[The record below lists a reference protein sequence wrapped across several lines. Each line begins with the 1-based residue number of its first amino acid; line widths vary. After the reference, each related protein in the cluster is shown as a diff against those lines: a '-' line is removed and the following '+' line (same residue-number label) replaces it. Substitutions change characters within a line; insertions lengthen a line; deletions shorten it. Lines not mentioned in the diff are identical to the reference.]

1 MSVQNLKLYSDDRI
15 DDILIIVYK
24 LRYNKFFLRIRK
36 YFWGIPITMRET
48 TVEDCEAAE
57 DFLSNLN
64 VDYPKI
70 VQLRNSVRELF
81 NKLEEN

>member
-1 MSVQNLKLYSDDRI
+1 
-15 DDILIIVYK
+15 
-24 LRYNKFFLRIRK
+24 
-36 YFWGIPITMRET
+36 MRET